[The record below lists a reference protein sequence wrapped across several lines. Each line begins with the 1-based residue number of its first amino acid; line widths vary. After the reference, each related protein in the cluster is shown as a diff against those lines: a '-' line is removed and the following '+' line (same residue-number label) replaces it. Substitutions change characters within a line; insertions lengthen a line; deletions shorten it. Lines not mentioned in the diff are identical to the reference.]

1 MPSRTF
7 KTDPVTAEPD
17 VAVMALREED
27 EFLVVATDGLWD
39 MEHDSQGVVDL
50 ARGWLRA
57 GLAPQ
62 VRTGPRGSRAT
73 AVRCGAGGRGW
84 CSRLGS
90 GAWPR
95 SWWARA
101 LRGWPSLQLLPGGP
115 KSWDVMQ
122 GSQVLGM

>member
-7 KTDPVTAEPD
+7 KSDPVTAEPD

-73 AVRCGAGGRGW
+73 AVQCGAVGVPGLRGRGVAW
-84 CSRLGS
+84 QLVGAGTARLAFCS
-90 GAWPR
+90 AA
-95 SWWARA
+95 ARGYQ
-101 LRGWPSLQLLPGGP
+101 LRE
-115 KSWDVMQ
+115 M
-122 GSQVLGM
+122 